1 MASKAPA
8 WPGKALNRLEVVG
21 IRILGLDPG
30 AANIGW
36 GIIDSGAGT
45 VTVVAAGTMRPDGK
59 HEPVRLRRL
68 GDWARALKVSYGPM
82 QAEGIEQLYLVAAGK
97 VRQRINFHTG
107 VLLGI
112 LGSPDTRMYPP
123 QTIKAGIAGNGRA
136 GKSEMAHAV
145 CLHLGLRT
153 APEEWTEHTYDALA
167 VALLRASE
175 GRMDALAKAKERL
188 DAAVRNIVESAKGGK
203 TVDSRGRK
211 RPAEAPQGGRGPRAD
226 EGRLHGG

>member
-8 WPGKALNRLEVVG
+8 WPGKALNRLEVVR

-68 GDWARALKVSYGPM
+68 GDWARALKANYGPIH
-82 QAEGIEQLYLVAAGK
+82 AEGIEQLYLVAAGK
-97 VRQRINFHTG
+97 VRQRINYHTG

-112 LGSPDTRMYPP
+112 LGGPDTRMYTP
-123 QTIKAGIAGNGRA
+123 QAIKAGIAGNGRA
-136 GKSEMAHAV
+136 GKGEVAHAV
-145 CLHLGLRT
+145 RLHLGLRDS
-153 APEEWTEHTYDALA
+153 PENWTEHTFDALA
-167 VALLRASE
+167 VALVRASE
-175 GRMDALAKAKERL
+175 GRMEALTEAKTRY
-188 DAAVRNIVESAKGGK
+188 DQAVRRLVEA
-203 TVDSRGRK
+203 TRGR
-211 RPAEAPQGGRGPRAD
+211 D
-226 EGRLHGG
+226 TD